1 MRRISLN
8 VVVFILSL
16 GFGVALSS
24 LFLSGHDRAQLTS
37 KVSDSSVDE
46 SVVPGSIP
54 QVRSAAFVGKDNAW
68 LVTWE
73 KFGELWRTEDGG
85 KSWDKIS
92 GKAVGGLFC
101 GVSFIDAQRGW
112 AGNFDGQIWR
122 TTDGGSSW
130 VLLSRPQGD
139 DNHDSLICPQQVSFM
154 DEYHGWV
161 IGAFSIWRTDDGGR
175 SWIPSLSMGKV
186 ENVLWQPTH
195 ISLASQNVG
204 LVSASG
210 GIVHR
215 TSDGGRTWQ
224 SQKLIPGASDAT
236 DVLFINERTSWLT
249 GFVSSTEAQPGTR
262 LYRSDDSGES
272 WRPVQIA
279 DDHTYI
285 HSVCFKSA
293 NEGWAVGRVW
303 IKPGGMRGIILH
315 TKDGGKS
322 WQETPVGDR
331 ELTFDRMFFVDSQH
345 GWLLGSNNIYRTQD
359 GGNSWKVVLKVTPM
373 RISTD

>member
-1 MRRISLN
+1 MAVKAGIRSPAKQL
-8 VVVFILSL
+8 VGCSVGL
-16 GFGVALSS
+16 AL
-24 LFLSGHDRAQLTS
+24 LML
-37 KVSDSSVDE
+37 SVDGLAILMVK
-46 SVVPGSIP
+46 SGAQPMAAARGSYC
-54 QVRSAAFVGKDNAW
+54 
-68 LVTWE
+68 L
-73 KFGELWRTEDGG
+73 
-85 KSWDKIS
+85 
-92 GKAVGGLFC
+92 
-101 GVSFIDAQRGW
+101 
-112 AGNFDGQIWR
+112 
-122 TTDGGSSW
+122 
-130 VLLSRPQGD
+130 
-139 DNHDSLICPQQVSFM
+139 